1 MPLRDYV
8 ARFATVFAYVGAIG
22 GLLGCA
28 SSGPPAPELVAVD
41 PFRVPDAN
49 LRQAVARLCLDS
61 IASEIAI
68 EDSEQRLSS
77 FEELIVHRLESAG
90 FQVVG
95 SKETRKVREGIDDE
109 LGEAFDAHTGQAIAG
124 SALAGTSRIRERLV
138 DQLDCDAFVE
148 VELAIVQAFWS
159 DRVVLWDGREVWA
172 DGRDDLHQ
180 VGTVLRDLY
189 IGGVRGW
196 GAIPALSLHLAIRDR
211 EDRVIFWNAG
221 GIQPIATLRSV
232 PYQIRWD
239 PLPDDQI
246 LIDPDSNQAAVDL
259 AVGPLDAH
267 SSSAVADCGAGG
279 GGSGGGGA
287 SRSRQST
294 GVRAGCAHEKSRK

>member
-1 MPLRDYV
+1 MGRGPSDMPSRRSLE
-8 ARFATVFAYVGAIG
+8 RFSTLFALVGTIG

-28 SSGPPAPELVAVD
+28 STSPPVPEPVAID
-41 PFRVPDAN
+41 PFRIPDAN
-49 LRQAVARLCLDS
+49 FRQLIHRLCLDS
-61 IASEIAI
+61 IASEIAM
-68 EDSEQRLSS
+68 EDGDQRLSS
-77 FEELIVHRLESAG
+77 FEEQIAHRLERAG

-95 SKETRKVREGIDDE
+95 SNETRKAREGIDEE
-109 LGEAFDAHTGQAIAG
+109 LGEAFDAHTGRAIPG
-124 SALAGTSRIRERLV
+124 VALAHSSRVRERLAAA
-138 DQLDCDAFVE
+138 LDCDAFVS
-148 VELAIVQAFWS
+148 VDLAIVQAFWS

-172 DGRDDLHQ
+172 DGRDDVDQ
-180 VGTVLRDLY
+180 IGIALRDAY

-196 GAIPALSLHLAIRDR
+196 GAIPALSLQLAVRDR
-211 EDRVIFWNAG
+211 EGRLIFWNAG

-267 SSSAVADCGAGG
+267 SSSTME
-279 GGSGGGGA
+279 SGN
-287 SRSRQST
+287 
-294 GVRAGCAHEKSRK
+294 